1 MQVAFAYLEHIAANG
16 ADAPVVVQSAQPEE
30 NGADEANGGG
40 MITVCAAGEATN
52 QMLAYRERAK
62 SMVQQLISRL
72 SRERPV
78 LSQAEK
84 ETICVQYQ
92 MLDDFNVSLQRI
104 GGGNVAP

>member
-16 ADAPVVVQSAQPEE
+16 ADAPVVVQTAQEGTCPGE
-30 NGADEANGGG
+30 ADGGG
-40 MITVCAAGEATN
+40 TITVCAAGEATS

-92 MLDDFNVSLQRI
+92 MLDDFNASLQRI
-104 GGGNVAP
+104 GSGDVAP